1 MVPWNRVAVI
11 VPTLN
16 ASLGWSRLV
25 GALREQGVPPS
36 RVFIVDSSSDDRTSE
51 LARREGFRVAEIE
64 REAFNHGGTRQWAAD
79 WASEAEILVY
89 LTQDAILAS
98 PDALRNLLAA
108 FDDPLVGAAFG
119 RQLPRPDAGPIESHA
134 RLFNYPGT
142 SGVRSLRDRETLGFK
157 TIFISNS
164 FAAYRRSALTAIG
177 GFPATTIFGEDTM
190 VAGRMLLAGWK
201 IAYVAD
207 ALAYHS
213 HSYTWRQE
221 FRRYFDIGVLHA
233 RESWLLREFGRASGE
248 GRRFVFSEL
257 KFLWRKDKT
266 MIPSAMVRTLMK
278 FAGYR
283 FGRMESRLN
292 PQLKLR
298 LSMHRFFW
306 KTPD

>member
-1 MVPWNRVAVI
+1 MVPWNRVAVV

-16 ASLGWSRLV
+16 ASSGWPCLV
-25 GALREQGVPPS
+25 GALKEQDVPLS
-36 RVFIVDSSSDDRTSE
+36 WVFLIDSSSDDGTPE

-64 REAFNHGGTRQWAAD
+64 RKAFNHGGTRQWAAD

-89 LTQDAILAS
+89 LTQDAILADS
-98 PDALRNLLAA
+98 DALKNLVAA
-108 FDDPLVGAAFG
+108 FDDPSIGAAFG
-119 RQLPRPDAGPIESHA
+119 RQLPRPGAGPIESHA

-142 SGVRSLRDRETLGFK
+142 SGVRSLEDRGTLGFK

-164 FAAYRRSALTAIG
+164 FAAYRRSALNAVG
-177 GFPATTIFGEDTM
+177 GFPTTTIFGEDTV

-201 IAYVAD
+201 IAYVAE

-233 RESWLLREFGRASGE
+233 RESWLLREFGRTSGE
-248 GRRFVFSEL
+248 GRRFVCSEL
-257 KFLWRKDKT
+257 KFLWRNAKT
-266 MIPSAMVRTLMK
+266 KIPSAVVRTAMK

-283 FGRMESRLN
+283 MGRMEARLS
-292 PQLKLR
+292 PELKVR

-306 KTPD
+306 KTTA